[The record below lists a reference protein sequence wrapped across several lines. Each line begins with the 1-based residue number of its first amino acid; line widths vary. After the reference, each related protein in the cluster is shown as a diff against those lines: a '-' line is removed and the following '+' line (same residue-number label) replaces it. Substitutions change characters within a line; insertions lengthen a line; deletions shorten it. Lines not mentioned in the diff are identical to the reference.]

1 MLYYGS
7 IKFIFKEENKMDV
20 KDLLTNEIEK
30 LIKSLEGM
38 EVDSDEYKATSDA
51 IVKLTGKLNE
61 MDQINYE
68 YWDKKESREKD
79 SELKLKQLNSEKRD
93 RIVKNV
99 LTAVSIVGGFVLTI
113 WGTKASFEFEKEGS
127 ITTIMGRGFI
137 NNLLPKKQN

>member
-1 MLYYGS
+1 
-7 IKFIFKEENKMDV
+7 MDV

-99 LTAVSIVGGFVLTI
+99 LTAVSILGGFALAV
-113 WGTKASFEFEKEGS
+113 WGTKVSFEFEKEGS

-137 NNLLPKKQN
+137 NNLFPKKQN

>member
-1 MLYYGS
+1 
-7 IKFIFKEENKMDV
+7 MDV

>member
-1 MLYYGS
+1 
-7 IKFIFKEENKMDV
+7 MDV

-99 LTAVSIVGGFVLTI
+99 LTAVSILGGFVLTV
-113 WGTKASFEFEKEGS
+113 WGTKASFEFENEGS

-137 NNLLPKKQN
+137 NNLFPKKQN

>member
-1 MLYYGS
+1 
-7 IKFIFKEENKMDV
+7 MDV

-38 EVDSDEYKATSDA
+38 EVDSDEYKATSDV

-99 LTAVSIVGGFVLTI
+99 LTAVSILGGFALTV

-137 NNLLPKKQN
+137 NNLFPKKQN

>member
-1 MLYYGS
+1 
-7 IKFIFKEENKMDV
+7 MDV

-93 RIVKNV
+93 RIIKNV
-99 LTAVSIVGGFVLTI
+99 LTAVSILGGFALTV

>member
-1 MLYYGS
+1 
-7 IKFIFKEENKMDV
+7 MDV

-38 EVDSDEYKATSDA
+38 EVDSDEYKATSDV

-99 LTAVSIVGGFVLTI
+99 LTAISILGGFALTV

>member
-1 MLYYGS
+1 
-7 IKFIFKEENKMDV
+7 MDV

-99 LTAVSIVGGFVLTI
+99 LTAVSILGGFALTV

-137 NNLLPKKQN
+137 NNLFPKKQN

>member
-1 MLYYGS
+1 
-7 IKFIFKEENKMDV
+7 MDV

-99 LTAVSIVGGFVLTI
+99 LTAVSILGGFALTV

>member
-1 MLYYGS
+1 
-7 IKFIFKEENKMDV
+7 MDV

-38 EVDSDEYKATSDA
+38 EVDSDEYKATSDV

-93 RIVKNV
+93 RIVKNL
-99 LTAVSIVGGFVLTI
+99 LTAVSILGGFALTV

-137 NNLLPKKQN
+137 NNLFPKKQN

>member
-1 MLYYGS
+1 
-7 IKFIFKEENKMDV
+7 MDV

-38 EVDSDEYKATSDA
+38 EVDSDEYKATSDV

-99 LTAVSIVGGFVLTI
+99 LTAVSILGGFALTV